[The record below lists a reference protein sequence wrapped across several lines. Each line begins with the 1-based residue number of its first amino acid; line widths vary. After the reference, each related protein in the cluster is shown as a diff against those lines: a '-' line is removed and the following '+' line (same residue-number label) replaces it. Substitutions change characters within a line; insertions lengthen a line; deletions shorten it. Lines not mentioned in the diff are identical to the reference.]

1 LRIRSMRPSDFDFA
15 AKLSNIENWDNSS
28 DDFRRITRIQPRG
41 CFVATEKKRR
51 VGIVTTISYG
61 RLGWIGN
68 LVVSKQYRRLGIGS
82 WLVKHAILYLRKKGA
97 RTVGLFS
104 YKRNLPF
111 YQRLGF
117 KRDVSYLR
125 FVGRGRALTY
135 ERPRSVDGKD
145 FKRILM
151 FDRKC
156 FGYYRDRLLTELLE
170 RFRESSFVAIK
181 NRDVQG
187 YVIGKNYN
195 NTCEIGPWICSRED
209 VSTAGNLLKA
219 VLSTSIGKSVEIT
232 VPSANHKALR
242 LLRNHNLKA
251 DGSVVRMY
259 HGDRTSLPD
268 DRCVFAAESLER
280 G

>member
-1 LRIRSMRPSDFDFA
+1 MRPSDFDFA
-15 AKLSNIENWDNSS
+15 ARLSNMENWDNSS
-28 DDFRRITRIQPRG
+28 DDFRRTLRVQPG
-41 CFVATEKKRR
+41 GSFVATEKKRR

-68 LVVSKQYRRLGIGS
+68 LVVSKQYRRLGVGS
-82 WLVKHAILYLRKKGA
+82 WLVKHAILHLRKKGA
-97 RTVGLFS
+97 KTIGLFS

-125 FVGRGRALTY
+125 FVGRGRALTQ

-145 FKRILM
+145 FKRILI

-156 FGYYRDRLLTELLE
+156 FGHYRDRLLTELLE
-170 RFRESSFVAIK
+170 RFRESSFVAIE

-219 VLSTSIGKSVEIT
+219 VLSTSIGKSVEMT

-268 DRCVFAAESLER
+268 GRCVFAGESLER